1 MEVWYQIVSVRCLVG
16 RTEPTDGSA
25 TRRFGFVRL
34 RGFELFFFGSRWSL
48 GGVGPRSLEAIL
60 ATLGGMS
67 EVGWSLE
74 HSGWH

>member
-1 MEVWYQIVSVRCLVG
+1 MEVLKQIVSVQCLIG
-16 RTEPTDGSA
+16 RTEEPTEDSA
-25 TRRFGFVRL
+25 TRRFGFVQL

-60 ATLGGMS
+60 ATLGGKS

-74 HSGWH
+74 H